1 MNKNELSN
9 IKNSNCI
16 KFVNI
21 VKKYSDLTAL
31 SNINLTINKGEV
43 FGLVGPS
50 GAGKSTLLRTI
61 NKLEEVD
68 SGDIFVNNYKIN
80 DLKGKDLASYRQ
92 KVAMIFQHFTLLQT
106 QNVYKNIALPLEVKH
121 IKKEKV
127 KERVLYLAKLVGLE
141 EKLDSLPNTLSGGQ
155 SQRVAIAR
163 ALALEPEILL
173 CDEATS
179 ALDPNTTIQ
188 ILDILKKINKELG
201 ITIVL
206 VTHQME
212 VVKYICNRV
221 AIINKGKIIETG
233 NTEDI
238 FLYKNKA
245 LDTLINEKPVLPAT
259 GKNIKLIFPKKS
271 ASDSLITKMARELNI
286 DFDIAWGK
294 LEKFGDDVLGS
305 LVINVSDKDF
315 QKVLDYVSKTDVKYE
330 VMEG

>member
-1 MNKNELSN
+1 M
-9 IKNSNCI
+9 I
-16 KFVNI
+16 KFINVL
-21 VKKYSDLTAL
+21 KKYSDLTAL
-31 SNINLTINKGEV
+31 KNINLEINDGEI

-61 NKLEEVD
+61 NQLEKVD
-68 SGDIFVNNYKIN
+68 DGKIIVNDKVIN
-80 DLKGKDLASYRQ
+80 ELKGKELLEYRQ
-92 KVAMIFQHFTLLQT
+92 KVAMIFQHFALLQT
-106 QNVYKNIALPLEVKH
+106 QSVYKNIALPLEARHYKKADVEKRVK
-121 IKKEKV
+121 
-127 KERVLYLAKLVGLE
+127 YLANLVGIE
-141 EKLDSLPNTLSGGQ
+141 DKLSSLPSKLSGGQ

-188 ILDILKKINKELG
+188 ILDILKKINKELK

-212 VVKYICNRV
+212 VVKYICDRV
-221 AIINKGKIIETG
+221 TIISKGEILETG
-233 NTEDI
+233 KTEDI

-245 LDTLINEKPVLPAT
+245 LETLIDEKPILPLN

-271 ASDSLITKMARELNI
+271 ASESLITKMARELNI

-294 LEKFGDDVLGS
+294 LEKFGEDVLGS
-305 LVINVSDKDF
+305 LVINVNDKDYE
-315 QKVLDYVSKTDVKYE
+315 KVINYIDNTDVKYE
-330 VMEG
+330 LL